1 MKRNS
6 FPVILIFFLLC
17 FCSSVYGGVVSD
29 KSVLLE
35 FKSFV
40 SDPHGILSSWNS
52 SNSYH
57 CSWLG
62 VTCNL
67 KSRVVSISITGGDDG
82 FEGNSQALS
91 CSESLKFPFRRFGIR
106 RNCSNR
112 VGKLE
117 GKLSPLIGKLSQLRV
132 LSLPYNELSGE
143 IPLEI
148 WGLEHLE
155 VLDLEG
161 NLFTGKL
168 PCGFV
173 GLRKLRVLNLG
184 FNRLDGEIPISLSK
198 CAGLEFLNL
207 AGNKLKGSIP
217 RFVGSFFRL
226 RGLYLAYNELNGT
239 VPAVLGS
246 KCQYLQHLDVSGN
259 SLFGGIP
266 DTLGNCR
273 QLRTLLLFSNKLNG
287 EIPREL
293 GQLGRLEVLDISRN
307 LINGVIPAELGNCAE
322 LSVLVLSNLFETW
335 PNDKNKSREMLAS
348 LPSVSNHEYNHF
360 RGSIPTEIT
369 TLPKLRV
376 LWAPRVT
383 FEGKLPSNWGGCE
396 SLEMVNLAHNG
407 FGGEIN
413 GIFGRCKKLYYLDLS
428 SNVLSGQLD
437 EKLPVPCMTFFDVSQ
452 NLMSS
457 SIPRFNYNVCPRV
470 PSSNSD
476 LGEGRDP
483 SHGYVSFLLYKTR
496 LANHLPF
503 SAATLAVIHN
513 YGGNNFTG
521 PIRWLPIAPE
531 RLAEQTDYAFL
542 ASRNK
547 LTGSFPGILFGKCD
561 KLHGMIINVSKNQI
575 SGLIPL
581 NIGSM
586 CGSLRFLDASENQIA
601 GSIPQSIGDLK
612 FLVAL
617 NLSGNKL
624 QGQIPAS
631 LYRLKYLKHI
641 SLAGNNL
648 IGAIPSG
655 LGQSD
660 SLQEL
665 EISPNSLSGKIPQN
679 TVKLE
684 NLTSFLLDN
693 SKLSAQIPS
702 GFNNVRSL
710 SSNGPSEP
718 LPLHRRVMNCSNAH
732 GNPFPNSC
740 DTFSLSA
747 SSPDPTGSNRDQPSD
762 LTSSSETKSEST
774 GLRPIEIASIA
785 SASAVVSILLVL
797 VILFFYTK
805 NGYQTPG
812 FRSLNETKL
821 PFLLTLGF
829 RCYTRT

>member
-52 SNSYH
+52 SNSHH

-217 RFVGSFFRL
+217 RK
-226 RGLYLAYNELNGT
+226 
-239 VPAVLGS
+239 

-307 LINGVIPAELGNCAE
+307 LINGVIPAELDYN
-322 LSVLVLSNLFETW
+322 
-335 PNDKNKSREMLAS
+335 
-348 LPSVSNHEYNHF
+348 PSQA
-360 RGSIPTEIT
+360 
-369 TLPKLRV
+369 KV

-428 SNVLSGQLD
+428 SNMLSGQLD

-457 SIPRFNYNVCPRV
+457 SIPRFNYDVCPRV

-483 SHGYVSFLLYKTR
+483 SRGYVSFLLYKTR

-655 LGQSD
+655 LGQLD

-684 NLTSFLLDN
+684 NLTSLLLDN

-740 DTFSLSA
+740 DTFSFCIISR
-747 SSPDPTGSNRDQPSD
+747 SNRKQYGS
-762 LTSSSETKSEST
+762 TK
-774 GLRPIEIASIA
+774 
-785 SASAVVSILLVL
+785 
-797 VILFFYTK
+797 
-805 NGYQTPG
+805 
-812 FRSLNETKL
+812 
-821 PFLLTLGF
+821 
-829 RCYTRT
+829 